1 VWFFFAGCCTLV
13 FVLVDSVAKK
23 KAASAACVDEGVA
36 IAPENLE
43 QRLARLGYLTRELR
57 GQCDDATRA
66 AIRAFQE
73 DHGLTV
79 KGSVDAS
86 TEIYLRSLTQDIAP
100 EAWADAEPPEV

>member
-13 FVLVDSVAKK
+13 LVLVDSAKK
-23 KAASAACVDEGVA
+23 KAASAACVDEGVL

-43 QRLARLGYLTRELR
+43 QRLARLGYLTRELQ
-57 GQCDDATRA
+57 GECDEATRA

-100 EAWADAEPPEV
+100 EAWMEPPEV